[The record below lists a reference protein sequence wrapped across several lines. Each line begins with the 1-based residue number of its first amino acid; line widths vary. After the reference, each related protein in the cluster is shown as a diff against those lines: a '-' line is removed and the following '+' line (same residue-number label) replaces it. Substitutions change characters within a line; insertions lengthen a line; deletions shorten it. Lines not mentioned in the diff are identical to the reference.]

1 MKVILILILILFSI
15 ACKKKEIISAK
26 QDFNKDFS
34 YFGITKGNFI
44 EYLVVHIVHD
54 DEVDIH
60 DTLQYKFKTVVGDTF
75 IDNQGRKANKFFRYT
90 WNDTNDSWK
99 IKDVWSTVIDKNYAI
114 VTEENQSIIK
124 IAFPI
129 KLSTEW
135 NPSIFSTKATENYR
149 YSSIHTPLKLNLYSF
164 DSTITISQNN
174 YYTLVD
180 YKRQTETYAKNIG
193 MISKY
198 YKNLRIK
205 NFDTLQVKK
214 GEEWFY
220 TLVKFGNEL
229 SYP

>member
-129 KLSTEW
+129 K
-135 NPSIFSTKATENYR
+135 
-149 YSSIHTPLKLNLYSF
+149 
-164 DSTITISQNN
+164 
-174 YYTLVD
+174 
-180 YKRQTETYAKNIG
+180 YKGYIVP
-193 MISKY
+193 MS
-198 YKNLRIK
+198 
-205 NFDTLQVKK
+205 NFKR
-214 GEEWFY
+214 
-220 TLVKFGNEL
+220 
-229 SYP
+229 